1 MMMTTQ
7 QELLTQHM
15 MMTTREVWST
25 HHTIRTWQWTAQLRS
40 LLRKRS
46 FNFLPSVWATGRPS
60 LREPW
65 QPQVLGRRLR
75 RWSNLPYGLPGP
87 VNPRSPSLP
96 ACLWW
101 DGPADGSERHRSRS
115 GYHRQRVTSQLSRVP
130 QQGTLQLQDRIQ
142 LSYLMSAVCSAR
154 QWPKPATRIAEA
166 ATSSKTSKATDSDFP
181 DSMWRSPARLIHPD
195 HHCSHSHEHGRRDR
209 HRGSA
214 RRYDPGCVTRQQD
227 SAERAKH
234 LPCLCLRLWRVILP
248 AGLPGPVTEVAQFH
262 PASLWWEDLGLT
274 AAQCLPGTMD
284 LKAIDHAVVNGVAEI
299 EVTGLR
305 EVTNHQGSITRLGI
319 ERVGSG
325 PGPSLPREGPA
336 PGPSR
341 LMWWMSGC
349 LLPLIISIITIPVLC
364 ISGMGWSYLV

>member
-1 MMMTTQ
+1 M
-7 QELLTQHM
+7 
-15 MMTTREVWST
+15 
-25 HHTIRTWQWTAQLRS
+25 A
-40 LLRKRS
+40 K
-46 FNFLPSVWATGRPS
+46 A
-60 LREPW
+60 
-65 QPQVLGRRLR
+65 
-75 RWSNLPYGLPGP
+75 SNQ
-87 VNPRSPSLP
+87 
-96 ACLWW
+96 A
-101 DGPADGSERHRSRS
+101 
-115 GYHRQRVTSQLSRVP
+115 
-130 QQGTLQLQDRIQ
+130 
-142 LSYLMSAVCSAR
+142 
-154 QWPKPATRIAEA
+154 IAEA
-166 ATSSKTSKATDSDFP
+166 ATSSKTSKATDSGFP

-195 HHCSHSHEHGRRDR
+195 HHCSNSHEHGRRDR

-299 EVTGLR
+299 EVTGPR

-319 ERVGSG
+319 ERVGNG

>member
-130 QQGTLQLQDRIQ
+130 QQGTLQLQDRIH

-154 QWPKPATRIAEA
+154 QWPKPAT
-166 ATSSKTSKATDSDFP
+166 K
-181 DSMWRSPARLIHPD
+181 
-195 HHCSHSHEHGRRDR
+195 
-209 HRGSA
+209 
-214 RRYDPGCVTRQQD
+214 Q
-227 SAERAKH
+227 
-234 LPCLCLRLWRVILP
+234 
-248 AGLPGPVTEVAQFH
+248 
-262 PASLWWEDLGLT
+262 
-274 AAQCLPGTMD
+274 
-284 LKAIDHAVVNGVAEI
+284 
-299 EVTGLR
+299 
-305 EVTNHQGSITRLGI
+305 
-319 ERVGSG
+319 
-325 PGPSLPREGPA
+325 
-336 PGPSR
+336 
-341 LMWWMSGC
+341 
-349 LLPLIISIITIPVLC
+349 
-364 ISGMGWSYLV
+364 